1 MLMVYWSIAL
11 LCCCIVFHHTVHN
24 IYRDARRWN
33 SVLRVSSA
41 STDHYATGDA
51 EDHQV
56 LRRRPRH
63 NQSLGWSPGRCKW
76 KPSAPVVRWNGRIK
90 FTVFVFFLVAVSATL
105 LRRHDVRRLEAAPDW
120 RSHSKQLLSR
130 DQRKSKRSPV
140 QKLSKLNICS
150 SKAITCVWCAKVR
163 N

>member
-1 MLMVYWSIAL
+1 MVYWSIAL
-11 LCCCIVFHHTVHN
+11 LCCWIVFHHTVHN

-63 NQSLGWSPGRCKW
+63 NQSLGRSPGRCKW
-76 KPSAPVVRWNGRIK
+76 KPSAPVVRRNGRIK
-90 FTVFVFFLVAVSATL
+90 FAVFVFYLFTVSATL

-120 RSHSKQLLSR
+120 WSHSEQLLSR
-130 DQRKSKRSPV
+130 DQRKSKQSRV
-140 QKLSKLNICS
+140 QKLSKSNVFS
-150 SKAITCVWCAKVR
+150 SKTITRVWCAKVR